1 VSRETLLKTYQE
13 ATTEQHRDERRRR
26 ALDTIQETFSY
37 FTSPH
42 LPKQFRKIEDDVVTS
57 SKPMQILRANFSI
70 DFLKENLP
78 GQSAYFSIQMS
89 EDMQQLYVAYCQITK
104 ERKATYYVNKIG
116 LEPAKRNELRDLVA
130 RLSQLKTNMQKSPIT
145 IEEDLTDLEK

>member
-89 EDMQQLYVAYCQITK
+89 DDMQQLYVAYCQITK